1 MRNRNTIEFLGIRES
16 LNNPHFKPLDF
27 EGFNQGE
34 RLKRLNG
41 IAIRQMQV
49 LTAEPVLKQLK
60 G

>member
-1 MRNRNTIEFLGIRES
+1 MMGIRPLE
-16 LNNPHFKPLDF
+16 PIKPLEF

-49 LTAEPVLKQLK
+49 LTAALALKQLK

>member
-1 MRNRNTIEFLGIRES
+1 MRNRENIEFFGIRES
-16 LNNPHFKPLDF
+16 LNNPHFKPLEF

-41 IAIRQMQV
+41 IAIRQIQV
-49 LTAEPVLKQLK
+49 LTAAPAPKQLK